1 MNQELQLHRALV
13 TSYPTGR
20 QGAGLFFLRA
30 ALGIGSIVQGTLWL
44 GDSRVA
50 PVWLGFMAL
59 VVGGLL
65 TIGLL
70 TPIATTLV
78 VLSSAGLAS
87 LFDSKLS
94 VLFAAAIAIG
104 IFLLGPGAH
113 SVDARLFGRRE
124 ILIPLCNPEK

>member
-1 MNQELQLHRALV
+1 M
-13 TSYPTGR
+13 
-20 QGAGLFFLRA
+20 FLRA
-30 ALGIGSIVQGTLWL
+30 ALGIGLVVQGTLWL
-44 GDSRVA
+44 DDSRVA